1 MVCQY
6 SREHPLSSENH
17 QSSQERSDEP
27 VAVGTRATSSARTAT
42 AVRVMTCGR
51 LYAEDTLLER
61 LAHDLE
67 DVAAARRQLIQQE
80 HAAVR

>member
-42 AVRVMTCGR
+42 AVRVMPCGR

-67 DVAAARRQLIQQE
+67 HVAFELGQLIQE
-80 HAAVR
+80 EPPVVR